1 MDTLFNA
8 VNKAWLASAY
18 PQSKACT
25 SAAYKQTTRG
35 GGNGASGSGSGSGTS
50 GSGSG
55 TGSGSGSG
63 NGSRSMV
70 APDWSCS
77 YCAGK
82 IRLISI
88 TGGSLDTLVHPTI
101 TRLDGLAP
109 LPRNLTRERA
119 TPANT
124 NANSR
129 FLSAYIGPIVKY
141 MSPVHVVTDSVKM
154 ILSMLGVGSTSN
166 ASHTSNATAAAVVG
180 KEEISVEVESSS
192 SSCALNGTCVNPS
205 QPSPSL
211 SKEGDGV
218 TVEDTD
224 SQNESNKV
232 KPPPPPAASSSSSP
246 AQTFLTM
253 TMNQWHTDMAQYQ
266 EPSHMS
272 LLTTQLTDVGFPV
285 DHKVHHKS
293 ITLPTRS
300 YPNLSLHILTYSI
313 VFLT

>member
-101 TRLDGLAP
+101 TRLDGLAQE
-109 LPRNLTRERA
+109 N
-119 TPANT
+119 
-124 NANSR
+124 
-129 FLSAYIGPIVKY
+129 V
-141 MSPVHVVTDSVKM
+141 
-154 ILSMLGVGSTSN
+154 
-166 ASHTSNATAAAVVG
+166 
-180 KEEISVEVESSS
+180 
-192 SSCALNGTCVNPS
+192 
-205 QPSPSL
+205 Q
-211 SKEGDGV
+211 
-218 TVEDTD
+218 
-224 SQNESNKV
+224 
-232 KPPPPPAASSSSSP
+232 PPPTPTPIHGFFRPILDRLSS
-246 AQTFLTM
+246 T
-253 TMNQWHTDMAQYQ
+253 
-266 EPSHMS
+266 
-272 LLTTQLTDVGFPV
+272 
-285 DHKVHHKS
+285 
-293 ITLPTRS
+293 
-300 YPNLSLHILTYSI
+300 
-313 VFLT
+313 